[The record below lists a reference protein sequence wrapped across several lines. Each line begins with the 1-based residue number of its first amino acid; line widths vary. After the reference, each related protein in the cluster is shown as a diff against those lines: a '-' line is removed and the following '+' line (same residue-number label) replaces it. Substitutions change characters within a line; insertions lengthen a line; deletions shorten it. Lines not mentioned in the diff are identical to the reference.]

1 MNNMLI
7 RAISGAVFV
16 SLLVFSILFSV
27 NSFIA
32 LFFILMLISVF
43 EFSRMLK
50 IKGIEPYII
59 SISIYCSAIFPQWD
73 LPTIYTDIIS
83 ILTVLFV
90 FIKHLFSKTSDPIK
104 EISNFLLC
112 ITYACLSYVFIL
124 KIPFTTTVYEYN
136 GMLILCVFI
145 LIWSSDTFAYL
156 TGVTIGKTKLLER
169 ISPKK
174 TIEGLVGGV
183 IATMLISY
191 LISLKFTVILP
202 FQWIILGL
210 LVSTFGV
217 IGDLIASMLKRQTG
231 VKDTGKIIPG
241 HGGVIDR
248 LDSIIFAAPFIYLY
262 LKFITENVS

>member
-16 SLLVFSILFSV
+16 SVLVISILYSANSFLGLFFLLMLVSV
-27 NSFIA
+27 N
-32 LFFILMLISVF
+32 
-43 EFSRMLK
+43 EFSKMLK
-50 IKGIEPYII
+50 VKGIEPYLL
-59 SISIYCSAIFPQWD
+59 SVSLFLSAVLPLWD
-73 LPTIYTDIIS
+73 YTTFYTDALS
-83 ILTVLFV
+83 VLIATFV
-90 FIKHLFSKTSDPIK
+90 FIKVLFKKNAQPLEELGS
-104 EISNFLLC
+104 FMLC
-112 ITYACLSYVFIL
+112 IAYACVSYLFIV
-124 KIPFTTTVYEYN
+124 KIPFTTHLSEYN
-136 GMLILCVFI
+136 GILILGVFV

-174 TIEGLVGGV
+174 TVEGFAGGV

-191 LISLKFTVILP
+191 LISLNFTVLLTQ
-202 FQWIILGL
+202 QWIILGVI
-210 LVSTFGV
+210 VSIFGV
-217 IGDLIASMLKRQTG
+217 IGDLIASMFKRQTG
-231 VKDTGKIIPG
+231 VKDSGKIIPG